1 MEHREELRKYISK
14 VHSFPYL
21 SKKEEI
27 ELIKKIKEN
36 GDEKAKT
43 KLINSNLKSVI
54 KIAKKYYFGILDLWD
69 LIQEGNIGLIKAID
83 KFDPKKRKKF
93 SFYAQYWIKAEI
105 IRTQYKQNLIIE
117 LPINII
123 NWISNYNKTKN
134 QMIQKNN
141 ELPFLKKQQL
151 KLENLL
157 KKQKK

>member
-54 KIAKKYYFGILDLWD
+54 KIAKKYYFGILD
-69 LIQEGNIGLIKAID
+69 
-83 KFDPKKRKKF
+83 FF
-93 SFYAQYWIKAEI
+93 SI
-105 IRTQYKQNLIIE
+105 
-117 LPINII
+117 
-123 NWISNYNKTKN
+123 
-134 QMIQKNN
+134 
-141 ELPFLKKQQL
+141 
-151 KLENLL
+151 LL
-157 KKQKK
+157 H